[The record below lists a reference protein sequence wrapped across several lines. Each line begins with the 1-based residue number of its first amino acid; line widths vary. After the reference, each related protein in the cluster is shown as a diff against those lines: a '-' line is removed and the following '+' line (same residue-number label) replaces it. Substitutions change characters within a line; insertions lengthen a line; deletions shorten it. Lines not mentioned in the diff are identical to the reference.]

1 MAISLGRASFI
12 AIVLCLVLNPSLAL
26 AQSTEGLQ
34 LKPAIVEDNVVPGGV
49 TQYSINVQNISAI
62 DKTFFLT
69 TQDIKGLDDA
79 GLPVFAQEGE
89 LTGYELASWIS
100 LPSGAITL
108 KAGETKPIT
117 FSVHVP
123 NKTSPGAHFG
133 AIFITNKPSQLNLT
147 GSAVG
152 LSVASIV
159 SLKIAGDVREEAQL
173 REFSTEKIIYGT
185 ADVDL
190 TSKIENLGNVLVR
203 PHGTINITDMFGR
216 EVASVEVNATAAPV
230 FPNSTRKYSATWT
243 SDGFVFGRYQ
253 AVAAFSYGDTEAKT
267 ISGTT
272 SFWILPIK
280 PIAILLGL
288 LLLVIV
294 GMYIAIRLYIRRKL
308 NDMGISSQSKDANYY
323 ARKYQRSGSRII
335 VITLSVFL
343 LCVIFLSGIF
353 LAFA

>member
-1 MAISLGRASFI
+1 MAIFLGRASFI
-12 AIVLCLVLNPSLAL
+12 AIVLSFLLSPALTL
-26 AQSTEGLQ
+26 AQSTEGLL
-34 LKPAIVEDNVVPGGV
+34 LKPAIVEDNVVPGEV
-49 TQYSINVQNISAI
+49 TQYSINVQNISAV

-69 TQDIKGLDDA
+69 TQDIKGLDDV

-133 AIFITNKPSQLNLT
+133 AIFITNRPSQIDST

-152 LSVASIV
+152 ISVASIV

-173 REFSTEKIIYGT
+173 REFSTEKIVYSDT
-185 ADVDL
+185 NVDL
-190 TSKIENLGNVLVR
+190 ISKIENMGNILIR

-216 EVASVEVNATAAPV
+216 AVAAIEVNATGAPV
-230 FPNSTRKYSATWT
+230 FPNSTRKYTAKWMG
-243 SDGFVFGRYQ
+243 DGFTFGRYQ
-253 AVAAFSYGDTEAKT
+253 AVAAFSYGDTESKT

-280 PIAILLGL
+280 PIAILLGV

-294 GMYIAIRLYIRRKL
+294 GMYITIRLYIRRKL
-308 NDMGISSQSKDANYY
+308 NDMGISSQSKDADYY